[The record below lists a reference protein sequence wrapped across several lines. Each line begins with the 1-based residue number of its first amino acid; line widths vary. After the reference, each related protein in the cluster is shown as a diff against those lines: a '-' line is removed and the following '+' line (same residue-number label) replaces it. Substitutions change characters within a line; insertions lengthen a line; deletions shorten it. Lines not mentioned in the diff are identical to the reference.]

1 MTVTATFPLPAAVFP
16 AMKFSNDET
25 VAFIQCRDR
34 LVNATMA
41 ARREFRDRCNG
52 KLNEAVWKVVKRK
65 RVADFAVFTPRRR
78 AMIPK
83 PSNSRTCSPLL
94 VAAGSIEGS
103 LNDVMLGFSSATTDA
118 MVFTTSYL
126 YKDVL
131 DARVVATLQCP
142 SEAEPFEYLGFKW
155 MAKGPS
161 TFAMKNFVRPRD
173 FVYLESTGIQHD
185 DSNGTKVGYVMMHS
199 VALGRCRS
207 LRSEFGIVR
216 GALSFCFLFSESA
229 TTPGT
234 VDVFFKGF
242 LDPRG
247 HGGVTEHMTLASAA
261 EGIMACLKASKCAR
275 MKKYEWVRTNR
286 LEGDDSNAVEPTSQ
300 SQGSSN
306 EDGRCSACHAES
318 GVASR
323 EQSLNCCR
331 DCACIVELVD
341 PMQVAK
347 DEAGRTLE
355 MLRRSSATI
364 PFGMKLTPVAGRV
377 HLTPLKKRTAFA
389 PASILSP

>member
-1 MTVTATFPLPAAVFP
+1 MATSAFPLPAAVFP
-16 AMKFSNDET
+16 AMKFSTDET

-34 LVNATMA
+34 LVNATMV

-65 RVADFAVFTPRRR
+65 QDADFAVFTPRRR

-83 PSNSRTCSPLL
+83 PSNSRTCSPILI
-94 VAAGSIEGS
+94 AAGSIKGS

-118 MVFTTSYL
+118 MAFATPHL

-185 DSNGTKVGYVMMHS
+185 NGDGTKVGYVMIHS
-199 VALGRCRS
+199 VALGGCRS

-216 GALSFCFLFSESA
+216 GALSFCYLFSEST
-229 TTPGT
+229 TTPGS
-234 VDVFFKGF
+234 VDVFCKGF

-261 EGIMACLKASKCAR
+261 EGIMACLKAPKCAR
-275 MKKYEWVRTNR
+275 MKKYEWIRKNR
-286 LEGDDSNAVEPTSQ
+286 LQGDDSNAVESTSQ
-300 SQGSSN
+300 SQGLSN
-306 EDGRCSACHAES
+306 EDGRCSVCHAETDI
-318 GVASR
+318 ASR
-323 EQSLNCCR
+323 EQTAHCCR
-331 DCACIVELVD
+331 DCACIVELVN
-341 PMQVAK
+341 PLQVAK
-347 DEAGRTLE
+347 DEAGHTLE
-355 MLRRSSATI
+355 TLRRSSTTT
-364 PFGMKLTPVAGRV
+364 PFGMKLTSVADRI
-377 HLTPLKKRTAFA
+377 HLTPLKKRTATVPA
-389 PASILSP
+389 PIFSL